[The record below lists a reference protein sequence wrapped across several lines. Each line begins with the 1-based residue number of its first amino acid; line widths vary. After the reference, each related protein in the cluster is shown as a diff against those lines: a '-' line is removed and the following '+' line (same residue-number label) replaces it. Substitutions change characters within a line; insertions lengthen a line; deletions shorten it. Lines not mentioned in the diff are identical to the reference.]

1 MMCVCFFKQKTA
13 YEMRISDWS
22 SDVCSSVLGVDSTAM
37 IIEMV
42 KRKVPIQAILFA
54 NTGSEK
60 PETIAYLPI
69 FSAWLIANGYP
80 PVTIVAYK
88 GNHGRYSSLHGACIS
103 NKVMP
108 SLAYGGKSCSLKF
121 KAEVQESYLQG
132 KQRGPNQSPGYAPA
146 VSSWSAGLKVVR
158 CIGYDDGAKDARRIG
173 KSEDQ

>member
-1 MMCVCFFKQKTA
+1 
-13 YEMRISDWS
+13 MRISDWS
-22 SDVCSSVLGVDSTAM
+22 SDVCSSDL
-37 IIEMV
+37 
-42 KRKVPIQAILFA
+42 
-54 NTGSEK
+54 
-60 PETIAYLPI
+60 
-69 FSAWLIANGYP
+69 
-80 PVTIVAYK
+80 
-88 GNHGRYSSLHGACIS
+88 IS

-173 KSEDQ
+173 KSEDQRYIYVYPLREYHMEDRKRAASGKSVPVRVALGCPPTRPKTT

>member
-1 MMCVCFFKQKTA
+1 MIHTLDNIDLRQPIIPA
-13 YEMRISDWS
+13 YGA
-22 SDVCSSVLGVDSTAM
+22 GVDSTAM

-108 SLAYGGKSCSLKF
+108 SLAYCGNSCRLTF
-121 KAEVQESYLQG
+121 KAAVQEAYHQG

-146 VSSWSAGLKVVR
+146 VRSEEHTSELQSLMRNSSAVFCLQK
-158 CIGYDDGAKDARRIG
+158 
-173 KSEDQ
+173 

>member
-1 MMCVCFFKQKTA
+1 
-13 YEMRISDWS
+13 MRISDWS
-22 SDVCSSVLGVDSTAM
+22 SDVCSSDL
-37 IIEMV
+37 
-42 KRKVPIQAILFA
+42 
-54 NTGSEK
+54 
-60 PETIAYLPI
+60 
-69 FSAWLIANGYP
+69 
-80 PVTIVAYK
+80 
-88 GNHGRYSSLHGACIS
+88 IS

-173 KSEDQ
+173 KSEDQRYIYVYPLREYHMDRLARSEEHTSELQSLMRSSYAVFCLKKKKTTKTTTTNNHS